1 MKNLVKDVI
10 IVNFTHKKYFPN
22 KTKMQI
28 ITKRTIMKKY
38 IQKHQIV
45 FYYCTA
51 FALGWIPIFL
61 ITGSPAYSAPI
72 PLIVAFALKWF
83 LNGKLGLKEL
93 SRLCFSVRIPRRIW
107 TLSLFVPLVLTLIP
121 MLIFGFIRG
130 AWPEFAY
137 LDKFLPL
144 IVSLLFWFTPLSGG
158 FLELGFQ
165 SFALPILEKR
175 FGPLIGAT
183 IVGFFLGSF
192 MLPDFFRAGSP
203 QAQMGNNFIL
213 WFILSEIGIAYMI
226 AYLCNKSNGKVFAGG
241 YIFHVMNNVFISLF
255 LVEQGVINGSFD
267 QILLW
272 LIAGTY
278 ILGGLFTVIVTK
290 GRLGFDKE

>member
-1 MKNLVKDVI
+1 M
-10 IVNFTHKKYFPN
+10 
-22 KTKMQI
+22 
-28 ITKRTIMKKY
+28 
-38 IQKHQIV
+38 
-45 FYYCTA
+45 
-51 FALGWIPIFL
+51 
-61 ITGSPAYSAPI
+61 ITGSPAYSAPV
-72 PLIVAFALKWF
+72 PLIVAFVLKWF
-83 LNGKLGLKEL
+83 LSGKTGLKVL

-107 TLSLFVPLVLTLIP
+107 TLALSVPLVLTLIP
-121 MLIFGFIRG
+121 ILIFGFFRG
-130 AWPEFAY
+130 AWSEFAY

-144 IVSLLFWFTPLSGG
+144 IISLLFWFTPLSGG

-183 IVGFFLGSF
+183 IVGLFLGGF
-192 MLPDFFRAGSP
+192 MLPDFFLAGSP

-272 LIAGTY
+272 LIAGTH